1 MLFFF
6 TFSGL
11 CEYKFTIFSKTQNR
25 SLFAR
30 FDEQQKVQ
38 ETLKNTRI
46 LALQDI
52 KKVTPKKPSIYQR
65 F

>member
-1 MLFFF
+1 L
-6 TFSGL
+6 
-11 CEYKFTIFSKTQNR
+11 N
-25 SLFAR
+25 
-30 FDEQQKVQ
+30 EQQKVQ

-52 KKVTPKKPSIYQR
+52 KKAAPKKPSIYQR